1 MCTTALRMLVGHVPE
16 DRLSVVRAKIVE
28 TSMKELAKNLNYV

>member
-1 MCTTALRMLVGHVPE
+1 MQVLVGHVPE

-28 TSMKELAKNLNYV
+28 TRMKELEKNLHYV